1 MKKIDIVSL
10 SESELEKLV
19 ISLGGKKFVSKQ
31 IFEWL
36 HQKLAASF
44 TQMSNLSKEFRDVLE
59 EKCEIPRLKRKKR
72 EVSKIDSSVKFLFEL
87 EDGELIE
94 TVLMKYKDHMTL
106 CVSSQVGCAVN
117 CAFCQTGKS
126 GFTRNLSAL
135 EIVNQYYEVER
146 EVKKSGGHVRNI
158 VFMGMGE
165 PLLNLPNVVQALEI
179 LGNPQGQDVSI
190 RRISVST
197 AGILPGIEE
206 LLIDELP
213 LTLSISLHATTDEKR
228 SRIMPINR
236 TYSLKELIETLR
248 LYQSRTNRKITFE
261 YILIKDFNMT
271 REDAE
276 RLREITKGFIC
287 NVNLIPYNAVENCE
301 FATPGR
307 TEIERFT
314 SQLERLGVN
323 VTLRASRGKDIQGA
337 CGQLRKREI
346 K

>member
-1 MKKIDIVSL
+1 MNKVDILAL
-10 SESELEKLV
+10 SENEIESLV
-19 ISLGGKKFVSKQ
+19 VELGGKKFTAKQ
-31 IFEWL
+31 VFDWL
-36 HQKLAASF
+36 HNKLAICIDDM
-44 TQMSNLSKEFRDVLE
+44 TNLPKDFRDKLN
-59 EKCEIPRLKRKKR
+59 EKCEITRLKRKKR
-72 EVSKIDSSVKFLFEL
+72 EVSKLDNSVKFLFEL
-87 EDGELIE
+87 ADQELIE

-117 CAFCQTGKS
+117 CVFCQTGKG
-126 GFTRNLSAL
+126 GFVRNLTAT

-165 PLLNLPNVVQALEI
+165 PLLNLGNVVEAITI
-179 LGNPQGQDVSI
+179 LGNENGQNVSI

-206 LLIDELP
+206 LLIDEFP
-213 LTLSISLHATTDEKR
+213 LTLSISLHATTDEQR
-228 SRIMPINR
+228 SRIMPINKR
-236 TYSLKELIETLR
+236 YSLKELIETLR
-248 LYQSRTNRKITFE
+248 LYQSRTGRKITFE

-271 REDAE
+271 RDDAN
-276 RLREITKGFIC
+276 RLREITKSFIC
-287 NVNLIPYNAVENCE
+287 NVNLIPYNPIENCE
-301 FATPGR
+301 FESPGR

-323 VTLRASRGKDIQGA
+323 VTLRASKGRDIQGA